1 MFVCAHYEK
10 KAAEV
15 NETPLAVPV
24 AWFLL
29 GALLLSFETWLLTLA
44 ALVILFKSG
53 RNLYFRARMAAC
65 CMKEYRRAKE
75 RGENREP
82 CFSISALA

>member
-1 MFVCAHYEK
+1 MFVCAHYEN

-29 GALLLSFETWLLTLA
+29 GALLLSFDSWLLTLTA
-44 ALVILFKSG
+44 FAMLFISGKALYLS
-53 RNLYFRARMAAC
+53 
-65 CMKEYRRAKE
+65 
-75 RGENREP
+75 
-82 CFSISALA
+82 

>member
-29 GALLLSFETWLLTLA
+29 GALLLSFDVWLLTLA
-44 ALVILFKSG
+44 ALFILYKSG
-53 RNLYFRARMAAC
+53 KSLYFRARMTAC
-65 CMKEYRRAKE
+65 CMKEYRRARA
-75 RGENREP
+75 RGELREP
-82 CFSISALA
+82 CFSINTIA